1 MKVGSSMK
9 NIILLDRSTKSSDH
23 RRLQKSIERTV
34 ERGNYAWLTLRV
46 LEDGS
51 IKEEE

>member
-1 MKVGSSMK
+1 MKGGASIK
-9 NIILLDRSTKSSDH
+9 NIVLLDRKSKSPDH
-23 RRLQKSIERTV
+23 RGLQKSIEKTIV
-34 ERGNYAWLTLRV
+34 KGNYDWLTLRV